1 MEALRKRHAEQNII
15 GPRPQRQRM
24 DAGDDT
30 SASNDDAVRDL
41 VRDFLQLKVQVGDIA
56 SAKCITI
63 LFIDEDVKKSM
74 QAAAE
79 KWTSTKPAYVEG
91 TKRELH
97 PLGCAKKVY
106 TLQQLLV
113 CLYELVCKHSAL
125 RDVTYAQT
133 VTEAMDMLAKVPMK
147 DLDAAIGSFKPKFS
161 SPMNGR
167 AWAWT
172 LTLTDLIEA
181 KIVEGIRS
189 AMEYF
194 GEHRDEVRIFV
205 AMQRQSE
212 EEKRLWTWIRA
223 QPKKAGRGKGKGKGK
238 GKLKEDDVAM
248 S

>member
-24 DAGDDT
+24 NAGDDT

-91 TKRELH
+91 TKREPH

-106 TLQQLLV
+106 TFQQLLV

-125 RDVTYAQT
+125 RDVAYAQT

-194 GEHRDEVRIFV
+194 GEHKDEVRIFV

>member
-15 GPRPQRQRM
+15 GPRPQRQRTN
-24 DAGDDT
+24 AGDDT

-63 LFIDEDVKKSM
+63 LFVDEDVKKDM

-79 KWTSTKPAYVEG
+79 KWTSTKPTYVEG
-91 TKRELH
+91 AKREPH

-106 TLQQLLV
+106 TFQQLLV
-113 CLYELVCKHSAL
+113 CLFEIVCKHSAL
-125 RDVTYAQT
+125 KDVAYAQT
-133 VTEAMDMLAKVPMK
+133 VTEAMDMLAKVPMR

-181 KIVEGIRS
+181 KIVEGIRN

-194 GEHRDEVRIFV
+194 GEHKDEVRIFV

-223 QPKKAGRGKGKGKGK
+223 QPKKTGRGKGKGKGK
-238 GKLKEDDVAM
+238 GKLKEDDVSM
-248 S
+248 D